1 MSATAIRTLFC
12 SASLVLLAA
21 CSQTTAEYAGANG
34 LADGVAIGEPHPLPE
49 PVVQNATLVSEGPQ
63 TAKADIPLLGNDQND
78 DLSLGKKQFRARNFG
93 LAEKHFRR
101 AVESSPRDA
110 EAWIGLAASYDRLKR
125 FDEADRAYRQ
135 VLAILG
141 PTPEVLNNQGYSY
154 LLRGD
159 YKTARKKFYAARV
172 KDPENPRIARNIE
185 LMEASLHTS
194 KGVATR

>member
-1 MSATAIRTLFC
+1 MNVILIRSLFC
-12 SASLVLLAA
+12 VASITLLAA
-21 CSQTTAEYAGANG
+21 CSQTTAEVSGANSF
-34 LADGVAIGEPHPLPE
+34 ADGAAIGEPRALPE
-49 PVVQNATLVSEGPQ
+49 PIVQNATLVSEGPQ

-101 AVESSPRDA
+101 AVEMSPRDA
-110 EAWIGLAASYDRLKR
+110 EAWVGLAASYDRLKR

-135 VLAILG
+135 AIAILG
-141 PTPEVLNNQGYSY
+141 PTPEILNNQGFSY

-159 YKTARKKFYAARV
+159 YRTARKKFYAARA
-172 KDPENPRIARNIE
+172 KDPENPRIRRNIE
-185 LMEASLHTS
+185 LMEASLQTG